1 MVNNL
6 IERDVLEH
14 VLGRDVHSG
23 VRAGNEIKVGCLQ
36 LEAHGVFVNLL
47 GAGEILHCPTVF
59 PQVLGPLDLR
69 QPAALACDIPV
80 GGCEPAPHDVVGS
93 ERPAIVPFDVLAQVE
108 HPYPIRLLNV
118 HLLGQLRCDLELF
131 RLGRR
136 AVAPLLTADK
146 SLYHRREHS
155 IVWGAPNLPGCEVRE
170 AQCPRRDRQGPAAH
184 GTGGFHGFG
193 LLGRF
198 RGCALWG
205 WDTRSSSNASCA
217 QASRPQKCT
226 STHFFTGHSSPPD
239 VDIQSCRQIGLNL
252 RAGRVDGNV
261 SKI

>member
-1 MVNNL
+1 MQLMVGIREAVDVDVPRPITWGRKGRTYKMIHLFQVLEAGQVWSATHVKLPLLQGGNRSVAIEEAEDDSVQEGLPPPVVVVALHRQELVGNQLGAFEGSGPDGHARERLVVNNL

-80 GGCEPAPHDVVGS
+80 GGCEPAPHHVVGS

-131 RLGRR
+131 RLGRQ
-136 AVAPLLTADK
+136 AVAPLLTPDK
-146 SLYHRREHS
+146 RL
-155 IVWGAPNLPGCEVRE
+155 
-170 AQCPRRDRQGPAAH
+170 
-184 GTGGFHGFG
+184 
-193 LLGRF
+193 
-198 RGCALWG
+198 
-205 WDTRSSSNASCA
+205 
-217 QASRPQKCT
+217 
-226 STHFFTGHSSPPD
+226 
-239 VDIQSCRQIGLNL
+239 
-252 RAGRVDGNV
+252 
-261 SKI
+261 